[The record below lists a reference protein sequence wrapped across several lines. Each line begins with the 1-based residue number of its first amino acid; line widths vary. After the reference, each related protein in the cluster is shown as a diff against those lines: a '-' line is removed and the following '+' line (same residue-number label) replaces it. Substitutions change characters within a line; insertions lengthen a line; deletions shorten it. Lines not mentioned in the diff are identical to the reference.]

1 MTYEQTLEYLYSKLP
16 MFSRIGGAAYKNNLD
31 NTISLCDFL
40 HNPQNEIRSIH
51 IAGTNGKGSTSHML
65 AAILQQQGY
74 KTGLYTSPHIKDFRE
89 RIRINGEMIS
99 KAFVMEFADHT
110 RNITQQIQPSFFEL
124 TVAMA
129 FSYFAKNKVDI
140 AIIETGMGGRLDSTN
155 IITPILS
162 IITNISLDH
171 TQFLGTT
178 MEAIAAEKAG
188 IIKHQI
194 PIIIGE
200 SQLATKSVFIDKAN
214 EMNAAIHFADEM
226 YAVVSTKKDTRFQ
239 YCDITDLSNGHAASF
254 TLDLTGNYQLNN
266 IKSVLAA
273 EKILMNMGFN
283 IDNQIEKS
291 ALKQVKKT
299 TGLRGRWDILSEQPL
314 IIADVAHNKAGIQH
328 ILDQLA
334 NDFESSKVHFILGF
348 VKDKDVQSV
357 LQLFPV
363 DAHFYFTNAHIERA
377 IPYQELQ
384 TQAISYGLMG
394 KGFDNVNEAI
404 TDAKQNIQKNDIIMI
419 CGSFFIT
426 AEIDGF

>member
-16 MFSRIGGAAYKNNLD
+16 MFSRIGAAAYKNNLD
-31 NTISLCDFL
+31 NTISLCDYL
-40 HNPQNEIRSIH
+40 NSPQHEFRSVH

-74 KTGLYTSPHIKDFRE
+74 KTGLYTSPHINDFRE

-99 KAFVMEFADHT
+99 KAFVMEFAEHT

-200 SQLATKSVFIDKAN
+200 SQLATKPVFIDKAN
-214 EMNAAIHFADEM
+214 EMNAPIHFADEM
-226 YAVVSTKKDTRFQ
+226 YAVVSTQKETHFQ
-239 YCDITDLSNGHAASF
+239 NCDITDLSNGHTESF
-254 TLDLTGNYQLNN
+254 TLDLIGNYQLNN

-273 EKILMNMGFN
+273 EKILMSMGFN
-283 IDNQIEKS
+283 IDHQNEKS
-291 ALKQVKKT
+291 ALQQVKKT

-314 IIADVAHNKAGIQH
+314 VIADVAHNKAGIQQ

-334 NDFESSKVHFILGF
+334 KDFESSKVHFILGF

-357 LQLFPV
+357 LQLFPI

-377 IPYQELQ
+377 IPYKELKS
-384 TQAISYGLMG
+384 QAESIGMMG

-404 TDAKQNIQKNDIIMI
+404 ADAKHNMQKDDIILI

-426 AEIDGF
+426 AEIDDF